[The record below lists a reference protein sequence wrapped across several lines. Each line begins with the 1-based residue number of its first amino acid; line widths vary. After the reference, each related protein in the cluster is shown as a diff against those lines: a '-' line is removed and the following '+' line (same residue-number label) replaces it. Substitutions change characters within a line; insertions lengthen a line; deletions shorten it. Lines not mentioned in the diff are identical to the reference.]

1 MTTAAPSTTAEPT
14 VLFAHEGPIAILTLN
29 RPASL
34 NSFTRQMHRDLW
46 AALDEVEADRSI
58 RALVLTGAGRAFCA
72 GGDLGYLN
80 GIESLAAKRSFI
92 NRVGDVARRITML
105 PKPVIAKVNGV
116 TAGAGVNLMLACD
129 LVYAVDTARFGES
142 FAKVGL
148 IPDCGGLFFLPRTVG
163 TLKAKELM
171 FTADLISAAEAEK
184 LGMVNHLCP
193 AEKLGDAVAAMAKRL
208 AASAPLSISLIKQYV
223 NQPGLTLDDVLAAE
237 AVAQPLCMGSADCAE
252 GIAAFQEKR
261 APKFTGK

>member
-1 MTTAAPSTTAEPT
+1 MEAE
-14 VLFAHEGPIAILTLN
+14 VLYQVQDGVATITMN
-29 RPASL
+29 RPQSL
-34 NSFTRQMHRDLW
+34 NSMNPGLIDGLHEALTK
-46 AALDEVEADRSI
+46 AAEDTAVRC
-58 RALVLTGAGRAFCA
+58 LVLTGAGRAFCA

-193 AEKLGDAVAAMAKRL
+193 AEKLEDAVAAMAQRL

>member
-1 MTTAAPSTTAEPT
+1 MKAE
-14 VLFAHEGPIAILTLN
+14 VLYQVQDGVATITMN
-29 RPASL
+29 RPQSL
-34 NSFTRQMHRDLW
+34 NSMNPGLIDGLHEALTK
-46 AALDEVEADRSI
+46 AAEDTAVRC
-58 RALVLTGAGRAFCA
+58 LVLTGAGRAFCA

-80 GIESLAAKRSFI
+80 SIESLAEKRAFI

>member
-1 MTTAAPSTTAEPT
+1 MKAE
-14 VLFAHEGPIAILTLN
+14 VLYQVQDGVATITMN
-29 RPASL
+29 RPQSL
-34 NSFTRQMHRDLW
+34 NSMNPGLIDGLHEALTK
-46 AALDEVEADRSI
+46 AAEDTAVRC
-58 RALVLTGAGRAFCA
+58 LVLTGAGRAFCA

-184 LGMVNHLCP
+184 L
-193 AEKLGDAVAAMAKRL
+193 EDAVAAMAQRL

-237 AVAQPLCMGSADCAE
+237 AVAQPLCMGSADCKE

>member
-1 MTTAAPSTTAEPT
+1 MEAE
-14 VLFAHEGPIAILTLN
+14 VLYQVQDGVATITMN
-29 RPASL
+29 RPQSL
-34 NSFTRQMHRDLW
+34 NSMNPGLIDGLHEALTK
-46 AALDEVEADRSI
+46 AAEDTAVRC
-58 RALVLTGAGRAFCA
+58 LVLTGAGRAFCA

-80 GIESLAAKRSFI
+80 GIESLAAKRAFI

>member
-1 MTTAAPSTTAEPT
+1 METE
-14 VLFAHEGPIAILTLN
+14 VLYQVQDGVATLTMN
-29 RPASL
+29 RPQSL
-34 NSFTRQMHRDLW
+34 NSMNPGLIDGLHDALTK
-46 AALDEVEADRSI
+46 AAADDQVRC
-58 RALVLTGAGRAFCA
+58 LVLTGAGRAFCA

-80 GIESLAAKRSFI
+80 GIDSLAEKRAFI

-129 LVYAVDTARFGES
+129 LVYAVDTAKFGES

-171 FTADLISAAEAEK
+171 FTADLITAAEAEK

-193 AEKLGDAVAAMAKRL
+193 AEKLDATVAAMAKRL
-208 AASAPLSISLIKQYV
+208 AESAPLSISLIKQYV
-223 NQPGLTLDDVLAAE
+223 NQPGLTLDHVLGAE
-237 AVAQPLCMGSADCAE
+237 AVAQPLCMGSQDCAE
-252 GIAAFQEKR
+252 GIAAFKEKR

>member
-1 MTTAAPSTTAEPT
+1 MKAE
-14 VLFAHEGPIAILTLN
+14 VLYQVQDGVATITMN
-29 RPASL
+29 RPQSL
-34 NSFTRQMHRDLW
+34 NSMNPGLIDGLHEALTK
-46 AALDEVEADRSI
+46 AAEDTAVRC
-58 RALVLTGAGRAFCA
+58 LVLTGAGRAFCA

-193 AEKLGDAVAAMAKRL
+193 AEKLGDAVAVMAKRL

>member
-1 MTTAAPSTTAEPT
+1 MKAE
-14 VLFAHEGPIAILTLN
+14 VLYQVQDGVATITMN
-29 RPASL
+29 RPQSL
-34 NSFTRQMHRDLW
+34 NSMNPGLIDGLHEALTK
-46 AALDEVEADRSI
+46 AAEDTAVRC
-58 RALVLTGAGRAFCA
+58 LVLTGAGRAFCA

-193 AEKLGDAVAAMAKRL
+193 AEKLEEAVAAMAKRL

>member
-1 MTTAAPSTTAEPT
+1 METE
-14 VLFAHEGPIAILTLN
+14 VLYQVQDGVATLTMN
-29 RPASL
+29 RPQSL
-34 NSFTRQMHRDLW
+34 NSMNPGLIDGLHDALTK
-46 AALDEVEADRSI
+46 AAADDQVRC
-58 RALVLTGAGRAFCA
+58 LVLTGAGRAFCA

-80 GIESLAAKRSFI
+80 GIDSLAEKRAFI

-129 LVYAVDTARFGES
+129 LVYAVATAKFGES

-171 FTADLISAAEAEK
+171 FTADLITAAEAEK
-184 LGMVNHLCP
+184 LGLVNHLCP
-193 AEKLGDAVAAMAKRL
+193 AEQLDATVAAMAKRL
-208 AASAPLSISLIKQYV
+208 AEVGAVIH
-223 NQPGLTLDDVLAAE
+223 QPDQ
-237 AVAQPLCMGSADCAE
+237 AVCEPARPHFGRRAGE
-252 GIAAFQEKR
+252 RKR
-261 APKFTGK
+261 

>member
-1 MTTAAPSTTAEPT
+1 MEAE
-14 VLFAHEGPIAILTLN
+14 VLYQVQDGVATITMN
-29 RPASL
+29 RPQSL
-34 NSFTRQMHRDLW
+34 NSMNPGLIDGLHEALTK
-46 AALDEVEADRSI
+46 AAEDTAVRC
-58 RALVLTGAGRAFCA
+58 LVLTGAGRAFCA

-193 AEKLGDAVAAMAKRL
+193 AEKLEDAVAAMAKSL

>member
-1 MTTAAPSTTAEPT
+1 MEAE
-14 VLFAHEGPIAILTLN
+14 VLYQVQDGVATITMN
-29 RPASL
+29 RPQSL
-34 NSFTRQMHRDLW
+34 NSMNPGLIDGLHEALTK
-46 AALDEVEADRSI
+46 AAEDTAVRC
-58 RALVLTGAGRAFCA
+58 LVLTGAGRAFCA

>member
-1 MTTAAPSTTAEPT
+1 MKAE
-14 VLFAHEGPIAILTLN
+14 VLYQVQDGVATITMN
-29 RPASL
+29 RPQSL
-34 NSFTRQMHRDLW
+34 NSMNPGLIDGLHEALTK
-46 AALDEVEADRSI
+46 AAEDTAVRC
-58 RALVLTGAGRAFCA
+58 LVLTGAGRAFCA

-80 GIESLAAKRSFI
+80 GIESLAAKRAFI

>member
-1 MTTAAPSTTAEPT
+1 MGTE
-14 VLFAHEGPIAILTLN
+14 VLYQVQDGVATITMN
-29 RPASL
+29 RPQSL
-34 NSFTRQMHRDLW
+34 NSMNPGLIDGLHEVLTK
-46 AALDEVEADRSI
+46 AAADTAVRC
-58 RALVLTGAGRAFCA
+58 LVLTGAGRAFCA

-80 GIESLAAKRSFI
+80 GIESLAEKRAFI

-105 PKPVIAKVNGV
+105 SKPVIAKVNGI

-129 LVYAVDTARFGES
+129 LVYAVDTAKFGES

-184 LGMVNHLCP
+184 LGIVNHLCS
-193 AEKLGDAVAAMAKRL
+193 AEKLDAVVADMAKRL

-261 APKFTGK
+261 APRFTGK

>member
-1 MTTAAPSTTAEPT
+1 METE
-14 VLFAHEGPIAILTLN
+14 VLYQVQDGVATLTMN
-29 RPASL
+29 RPQSL
-34 NSFTRQMHRDLW
+34 NSMNPGLIDGLHDALTK
-46 AALDEVEADRSI
+46 AAADDQVRC
-58 RALVLTGAGRAFCA
+58 LVLTGAGRAFCA

-80 GIESLAAKRSFI
+80 GIDSLAEKRAFI

-129 LVYAVDTARFGES
+129 LVYAVATAKFGES

-171 FTADLISAAEAEK
+171 FTADLITAAEAEK
-184 LGMVNHLCP
+184 LGLVNHLCP
-193 AEKLGDAVAAMAKRL
+193 AEQLDATVAAMAKRL
-208 AASAPLSISLIKQYV
+208 AESAPLSISLIKQYV

-237 AVAQPLCMGSADCAE
+237 AVAQPLCMGSRDCAE
-252 GIAAFQEKR
+252 GIAAFKEKR